1 MSGPPPHQH
10 PHQFHAPTRSAAVWV
25 PIVIASILVLLVIIG
40 AWHRIRSRHEQEE
53 YSKEATELAVN
64 VVTAK
69 RDSKPKELVL
79 PGNIDAFKETILYPR
94 SNGYVKNWKVDIGDN
109 VKEGQLLAEIETPEV
124 DQQLAQSKAN
134 YDLADSTA
142 TRWREL
148 AAKKVVADQDRDEK
162 ETAKRSAQANLEQLQ
177 KTQEFNKIIAPFAGK
192 ITSRRVD
199 VGALVSATTPLFS
212 IAQSDPLR
220 VYVYAPQTNA
230 PSIKEGLQ
238 AQIIVQEMPGQ
249 TFDGMV
255 TRTAGALD
263 PSSRSM
269 QLEVLVPNHDGKLFP
284 GMYGQVKF
292 LLPDANAPIV
302 IPSNAFVFRTEGPQV
317 AVVTA
322 DHHIHWQSIHVGR
335 DFGTQMEV
343 LDGLKENTNVVM
355 NPTDDLQE
363 GIEVKVKPPEK
374 PKGSPS
380 PASQKSG

>member
-1 MSGPPPHQH
+1 M
-10 PHQFHAPTRSAAVWV
+10 WV
-25 PIVIASILVLLVIIG
+25 PIAVGSILILFLVVGI
-40 AWHRIRSRHEQEE
+40 WHRVHGRREQEE
-53 YSKEATELAVN
+53 FSREATEVAVK
-64 VVTAK
+64 VVTAV

-79 PGNIDAFKETILYPR
+79 PGNIEAFQETTIYPR
-94 SNGYVKNWKVDIGDN
+94 SNGYVRSWKVDIGDD

-124 DQQLAQSKAN
+124 DQQLAQAKAN
-134 YDLADSTA
+134 YDLADATA
-142 TRWREL
+142 SRWREL
-148 AAKKVVADQDRDEK
+148 ASKKVVADQDRDEK
-162 ETAKRSAQANLEQLQ
+162 ETAKRTAQANLEQLQ
-177 KTQEFNKIIAPFAGK
+177 KTQQFNKIIAPFAGK
-192 ITSRRVD
+192 IIARRVD

-238 AQIIVQEMPGQ
+238 AKVLVQEMPGQ
-249 TFDGMV
+249 TFDGLV

-269 QLEVLVPNHDGKLFP
+269 QLEVQVPNHEGKLFP

-322 DHHIHWQSIHVGR
+322 DHRIHWQSIHVGR

-343 LDGLKENTNVVM
+343 LDGLKENTSVVM

-363 GIEVKVKPPEK
+363 GIEVKVKPPDK
-374 PKGSPS
+374 PKENPS
-380 PASQKSG
+380 PGEKKS